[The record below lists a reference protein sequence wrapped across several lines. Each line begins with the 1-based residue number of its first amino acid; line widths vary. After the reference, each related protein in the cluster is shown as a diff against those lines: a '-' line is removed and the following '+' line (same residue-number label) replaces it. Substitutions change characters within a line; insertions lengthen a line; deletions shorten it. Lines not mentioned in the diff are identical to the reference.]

1 MRVLG
6 HRQRGHGLLH
16 GRCQR
21 RGAFE
26 GRNVRQQRRGQVH
39 GRYQRDELVGVFDRG
54 RLQGLHEGAVRQR
67 PAGRGEPGL
76 HGSASGHPDYRQEVG
91 RVGILGG
98 LQRGHPADDEGLR
111 ARLHESRRLR
121 SEEQQDVLLPVPV
134 CGSHQFHRSRPAVP
148 ARILRNA
155 RNAELAEDG
164 RLRCELASG
173 LYPSELQRGEPLRR
187 RRGVLGEVPHLQL
200 GVPGVRQHARRV
212 PGGHVVRLVVQ
223 LDEPAA
229 LRELLHRLHAEHH
242 RRSHA
247 GLGIRQRRRGC
258 REHDQLDDQRSARP
272 DEHLRE
278 LLEGIED
285 SQHAARRH

>member
-1 MRVLG
+1 M
-6 HRQRGHGLLH
+6 LH
-16 GRCQR
+16 GGCQR

-39 GRYQRDELVGVFDRG
+39 GRYQRHQLVRLLDRG

-67 PAGRGEPGL
+67 AAGCGEPGL
-76 HGSASGHPDYRQEVG
+76 HGSPSGDPDYRQEDRRLG
-91 RVGILGG
+91 LLGG
-98 LQRGHPADDEGLR
+98 LQRGNAPGNEGLR
-111 ARLHESRRLR
+111 ARLHQPGRLR
-121 SEEQQDVLLPVPV
+121 SQEQQDVLLPVPV

-155 RNAELAEDG
+155 RDAELAEDG

-242 RRSHA
+242 RRSFA
-247 GLGIRQRRRGC
+247 RPVFGQRRRGC

-285 SQHAARRH
+285 PEHAARRH

>member
-1 MRVLG
+1 MHVLG
-6 HRQRGHGLLH
+6 DRQRGHGLLH

-26 GRNVRQQRRGQVH
+26 GRNVRQQRRGQIH
-39 GRYQRDELVGVFDRG
+39 GRYQRHELVGVSDGG
-54 RLQGLHEGAVRQR
+54 RLQGIHESAVRQR

-76 HGSASGHPDYRQEVG
+76 HGSSSGDPDYRQEVRRLGVLG
-91 RVGILGG
+91 RFERGDPAGYEELRPG
-98 LQRGHPADDEGLR
+98 LHQPGRLR
-111 ARLHESRRLR
+111 A
-121 SEEQQDVLLPVPV
+121 EEQQDVLLPVPV
-134 CGSHQFHRSRPAVP
+134 CGSHELHRCGAAVP

-164 RLRCELASG
+164 RVRRELASG
-173 LYPSELQRGEPLRR
+173 LYPSELQRREPVRR
-187 RRGVLGEVPHLQL
+187 RRGVLGEVPHMQL
-200 GVPGVRQHARRV
+200 GVPGVREHARRV

-247 GLGIRQRRRGC
+247 GLGIRHRRRGC
-258 REHDQLDDQRSARP
+258 REHDQLDDQRRARP
-272 DEHLRE
+272 DQHLRE
-278 LLEGIED
+278 LLESIED
-285 SQHAARRH
+285 PEHAARRH